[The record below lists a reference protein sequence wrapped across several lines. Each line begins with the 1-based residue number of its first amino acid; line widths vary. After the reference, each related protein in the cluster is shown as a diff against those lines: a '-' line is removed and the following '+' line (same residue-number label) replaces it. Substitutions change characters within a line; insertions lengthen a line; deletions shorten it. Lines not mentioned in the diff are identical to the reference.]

1 LRMEDVIANEG
12 CIVTVSHLGFIKRT
26 AVSAYRSQKRG
37 GKGVIGTG
45 QHDEDFVEHLFTAST
60 HDYMMFFTST
70 GRVYV
75 EKVYEI
81 PEGTRTSKG
90 RAISN
95 VMQMQKDE
103 KIAAMLCVKNLEDES
118 KWLMF
123 CTQNGIIKKTVLKD
137 YANVRKGGIIAISI
151 EPGDVLISVKEV
163 VKNNE
168 VVIISQDGM
177 SIRFNEEETRQ
188 MGRPATGVIGMRL
201 EKGDVV
207 KAMEVVDPA
216 CTLLVAG
223 VNGIGKR
230 TPFDDEDGPVF
241 RVQSRGGKGVIAI
254 KNESGVCGALS
265 VRETDEVMMLTS
277 SGQAVRSPVK
287 DIRTTGRV
295 AQGVRLV
302 RLEANDKLMGIC
314 RIIEDEEVEEKEA
327 E

>member
-1 LRMEDVIANEG
+1 
-12 CIVTVSHLGFIKRT
+12 
-26 AVSAYRSQKRG
+26 
-37 GKGVIGTG
+37 
-45 QHDEDFVEHLFTAST
+45 
-60 HDYMMFFTST
+60 
-70 GRVYV
+70 
-75 EKVYEI
+75 
-81 PEGTRTSKG
+81 
-90 RAISN
+90 
-95 VMQMQKDE
+95 
-103 KIAAMLCVKNLEDES
+103 
-118 KWLMF
+118 
-123 CTQNGIIKKTVLKD
+123 VLKD

-314 RIIEDEEVEEKEA
+314 RIIEDEATAEEGEA
-327 E
+327 EAEK

>member
-1 LRMEDVIANEG
+1 
-12 CIVTVSHLGFIKRT
+12 
-26 AVSAYRSQKRG
+26 
-37 GKGVIGTG
+37 
-45 QHDEDFVEHLFTAST
+45 
-60 HDYMMFFTST
+60 
-70 GRVYV
+70 
-75 EKVYEI
+75 
-81 PEGTRTSKG
+81 
-90 RAISN
+90 
-95 VMQMQKDE
+95 
-103 KIAAMLCVKNLEDES
+103 
-118 KWLMF
+118 
-123 CTQNGIIKKTVLKD
+123 
-137 YANVRKGGIIAISI
+137 
-151 EPGDVLISVKEV
+151 
-163 VKNNE
+163 
-168 VVIISQDGM
+168 
-177 SIRFNEEETRQ
+177 

-265 VRETDEVMMLTS
+265 VRENDEVMMLTS

-314 RIIEDEEVEEKEA
+314 RIIEDEEVEEKA

>member
-1 LRMEDVIANEG
+1 
-12 CIVTVSHLGFIKRT
+12 
-26 AVSAYRSQKRG
+26 
-37 GKGVIGTG
+37 
-45 QHDEDFVEHLFTAST
+45 
-60 HDYMMFFTST
+60 MMFFTHN

-103 KIAAMLCVKNLEDES
+103 KIAAMLCVKSLEEAG
-118 KWLMF
+118 KFLMF
-123 CTQNGIIKKTVLKD
+123 CTQLGVIKKTELKD

-151 EPGDVLISVKEV
+151 DAGDALIAVKEV
-163 VKNNE
+163 IAGNQ
-168 VVIISQDGM
+168 VVIISAEGM
-177 SIRFNEEETRQ
+177 SIRFQEEDARP

-201 EKGDVV
+201 DKGDLV

-241 RVQSRGGKGVIAI
+241 RLQTRGGSGVIAI
-254 KNESGVCGALS
+254 KTEAGVAGALS
-265 VRETDEVMMLTS
+265 VRENDEVMMLTA

-302 RLEANDKLMGIC
+302 RLETGDKLVGIC
-314 RIIEDEEVEEKEA
+314 RIIEDEVEEEEKE
-327 E
+327 